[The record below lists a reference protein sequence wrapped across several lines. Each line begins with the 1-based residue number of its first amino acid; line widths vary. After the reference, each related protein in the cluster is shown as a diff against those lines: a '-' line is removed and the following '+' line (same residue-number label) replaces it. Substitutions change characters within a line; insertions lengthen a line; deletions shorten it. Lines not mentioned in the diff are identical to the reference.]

1 MQGKAFW
8 IGLGVVAAVL
18 VAGVVFLG
26 RGTGS
31 KVVSPTGVPL
41 TPTPTPE
48 ITDGSASD
56 DQAVKEITVT
66 AKEFS
71 FSPASISLKVGDKVK
86 LTFKNEGKMEHNFV
100 IDELEVETIMV
111 SPGEEDTVE
120 FEVTEKMEVS
130 YYCSVGSHRQLG
142 MEGKLIVE

>member
-1 MQGKAFW
+1 MQGKSFW
-8 IGLGVVAAVL
+8 IGLGVVAAIL

-26 RGTGS
+26 RGSGS
-31 KVVSPTGVPL
+31 KEVSPTGVPL
-41 TPTPTPE
+41 TPTP
-48 ITDGSASD
+48 SLQASD
-56 DQAVKEITVT
+56 ELTQTTDTVKEITVT

-86 LTFKNEGKMEHNFV
+86 LTLKNEGKMEHNFV
-100 IDELEVETIMV
+100 IDELEVETVMV
-111 SPGEEDTVE
+111 GPGEEDTVE
-120 FEVTEKMEVS
+120 FEVTEEMQAT